1 MAVQELHL
9 RDPVVVG
16 VAFGERD
23 AAALAF
29 GVELARVTGAP
40 LALVHAYPYEA
51 LVAVAPPRW
60 EREMRDA
67 ARARLDELA
76 APLRVHGEVHVD
88 ARADPS
94 PVRALHEA
102 AEELGASV
110 LVVGVHDGH
119 AVPGGVGERLLH
131 AAPCAVVVV
140 PAGQSPGGCGLQR
153 IGVAFADGPEGADAL
168 AIAAGLAR
176 DAGGRIRTLTVAD
189 PGREARAKAIACK
202 ARGLLPAELIEA
214 CEVLE
219 GTPAKELL
227 RASRELDL
235 LICGS
240 RGYGPVRSLILGGVS
255 RELAHDT
262 SCPLLVV
269 PRAPLPGVRISISDP
284 VGLTER

>member
-9 RDPVVVG
+9 RDPIAVG

-23 AAALAF
+23 AAAIAF
-29 GVELARVTGAP
+29 AEELGRVTGAP
-40 LALVHAYPYEA
+40 LALVHAYPYEPLA
-51 LVAVAPPRW
+51 AVAPPRW
-60 EREMRDA
+60 ERELRDE
-67 ARARLDELA
+67 ARARLEALA
-76 APLRVHGEVHVD
+76 APLRAHGEVSVD

-110 LVVGVHDGH
+110 LVVGIHTGH
-119 AVPGGVGERLLH
+119 VVPAGVGERLLH

-140 PAGQSPGGCGLQR
+140 PAVQPAGGFALR
-153 IGVAFADGPEGADAL
+153 RLGVAFADGPEGADAL

-176 DAGGRIRTLTVAD
+176 DAGGRIRSLTVAAR
-189 PGREARAKAIACK
+189 GREARADAIASK
-202 ARGLLPAELIEA
+202 ARSLIPAELIEA

-219 GTPAKELL
+219 GTPARELL
-227 RASRELDL
+227 RASTALDL

-240 RGYGPVRSLILGGVS
+240 RGYGPVRSLVLGGVS
-255 RELAHDT
+255 RELAHET

-284 VGLTER
+284 IGLTER

>member
-9 RDPVVVG
+9 RDTIVVG

-29 GVELARVTGAP
+29 AGELARVTGAP

-60 EREMRDA
+60 EREMRDE
-67 ARARLDELA
+67 ARARLEGLA
-76 APLRVHGEVHVD
+76 EPLRAHGDVSVV

-110 LVVGVHDGH
+110 LVVGGH
-119 AVPGGVGERLLH
+119 ARHVVPGGVGERLLH

-140 PAGQSPGGCGLQR
+140 PAEQPPGGYGLQR

-176 DAGGRIRTLTVAD
+176 DAGGRVRTLTVAA
-189 PGREARAKAIACK
+189 PGRGAAADAIARK
-202 ARGLLPAELIEA
+202 ARSRVPAELLEA

-219 GTPAKELL
+219 GTPARELL
-227 RASRELDL
+227 RASQELDL

-255 RELAHDT
+255 RELAHET

-269 PRAPLPGVRISISDP
+269 PRAPMPGVRVSISDS
-284 VGLTER
+284 VGLTEH